1 MAALFTP
8 RELADSQASD
18 PAAKKLIPI
27 IFTSHLE
34 KSSCYEVSEKWAHH
48 SVSKPDSELS
58 INESCICRG
67 RCCGNYRIKRMQ
79 CVLGGK

>member
-34 KSSCYEVSEKWAHH
+34 KSSCYQVSEKWAHH
-48 SVSKPDSELS
+48 SVSKPDSKLS
-58 INESCICRG
+58 INVWLISAVVDAVGTIASNACS
-67 RCCGNYRIKRMQ
+67 
-79 CVLGGK
+79 VS